1 MLTTIFGASL
11 YAVATVTSVFLG
23 GLALGAIAA
32 SRLIK
37 GDGPNK
43 FVAYAALEGL
53 TALSAVGV
61 TAILGN
67 HWIPMN
73 AAEGAIS
80 HLLRFL
86 IVSVLLLPPT
96 MLMGAT
102 LPVLVG
108 AFVSEDKTTDNATQ
122 ILYAANTTGGALG
135 AIAAGFMLVP
145 AIGLQASTIIAAV
158 LNGIA
163 GFGAV
168 LAREAKP
175 APQPVLPAQSRAN
188 DPTKNASL
196 RTMYVVA
203 FLSGFI
209 LLQLEVCWTRW
220 FSLILGSSVYSLS
233 VVVATILI
241 ALALGAW
248 AAKAILQ
255 PLGNA
260 LLLMASAYFLS
271 TTYILITLYAANEL
285 PWTFIS
291 LSQSL
296 SQHASFT
303 FATSLAARS
312 ILIAA
317 IIGVPVFL
325 LGMVL
330 PLLFGANVQH
340 KPQFIGRI
348 YAINTLGA
356 ICGALLTGFVL
367 VPALSTLAETGIRWT
382 VIFNLVAQILV
393 ACWLF
398 IQWSRAFVTDP
409 DTRSIVIG
417 ILIFVAAAVVVDV
430 AVFRPEWNRAVASA
444 GAAFFTP
451 EDIHSLDKESFLAA
465 VGALEGQD
473 TIKFYREGLNATV
486 TVGQD
491 THRNITF
498 LKTDGKVEAAV
509 PTNPAQPSKG
519 ADITTHELLAKLP
532 LHVVPPAN
540 TNLNALLIGY
550 GSGTTAGALLTD
562 PRLGHLTIAE
572 LENAVYD
579 ANKFFAHSNNNP
591 LANSKVRAITN
602 DGRYILAASPEA
614 YDIIVCQPSDPWVS
628 GASELFTQNFWELAK
643 TRLKANG
650 VFAQWLPL
658 YSLRSTEFVLLCKTF
673 AATFPDCAI
682 VQPARAGDCI
692 MLGWNSERPLPA
704 IDSPD
709 ATVVGAD
716 GIRKMVQFVRQ
727 SPNTDDHN
735 IIEFAAARA
744 AMTPEQNIIENEAIL
759 QHHAEIAPVLSR

>member
-11 YAVATVTSVFLG
+11 YAVATVASVFLG

-32 SRLIK
+32 SRLLK
-37 GDGPNK
+37 GDSPNR
-43 FVAYAALEGL
+43 FVAYATLEGL

-67 HWIPMN
+67 HWIPTTG
-73 AAEGAIS
+73 AEGAIS
-80 HLLRFL
+80 HLLRLF

-108 AFVSEDKTTDNATQ
+108 AFVPEDKTLDNATQ

-145 AIGLQASTIIAAV
+145 LIGLQASTIVAAV

-163 GFGAV
+163 GFGAMLV
-168 LAREAKP
+168 RDAKP
-175 APQPVLPAQSRAN
+175 APQPARPAQSNAN

-233 VVVATILI
+233 LVVATILV
-241 ALALGAW
+241 ALAFGAW
-248 AAKAILQ
+248 AARAILQ

-285 PWTFIS
+285 PWAFIS
-291 LSQSL
+291 LGQAL
-296 SQHASFT
+296 SQHGSFT

-312 ILIAA
+312 ILISA
-317 IIGVPVFL
+317 IIGVPTFL

-340 KPQFIGRI
+340 KPKFVGRI

-367 VPALSTLAETGIRWT
+367 IPMLSTLAETGIRWT
-382 VIFNLVAQILV
+382 LIANLIVQILV

-398 IQWSRAFVTDP
+398 VLWSRAFVTDP

-417 ILIFVAAAVVVDV
+417 ILIFVSAAVLIDV
-430 AVFRPEWNRAVASA
+430 AVFRPEWNRAIASA
-444 GAAFFTP
+444 GAVFFTP
-451 EDIHSLDKESFLAA
+451 EDIHSLDRESFLAA
-465 VGALEGQD
+465 IGALEGQD

-491 THRNITF
+491 AHRNITF

-509 PTNPAQPSKG
+509 PTNQAQPGKG
-519 ADITTHELLAKLP
+519 SDVATHELLARLP
-532 LHVVPPAN
+532 LHMVPPAN
-540 TNLNALLIGY
+540 TNLNGLLIGY
-550 GSGTTAGALLTD
+550 GSGTTAGALIAD
-562 PRLGHLTIAE
+562 RRLGHLTIAE

-579 ANKFFAHSNNNP
+579 ANKFFAHTNNDP
-591 LANSKVRAITN
+591 LANSKVRALTN
-602 DGRYILAASPEA
+602 DGRYVLASSPAA

-628 GASELFTQNFWELAK
+628 GASELFTQNFWDLVK

-673 AATFPDCAI
+673 AATFPNCAI
-682 VQPARAGDCI
+682 VQPARAGECI
-692 MLGWNSERPLPA
+692 MLGWNSEKPLPG
-704 IDSPD
+704 IDIPD
-709 ATVVGAD
+709 ATVVDAE
-716 GIRKMVQFVRQ
+716 GIRKMVQFVRRP
-727 SPNTDDHN
+727 PNTDDHN
-735 IIEFAAARA
+735 IIEFAAARS
-744 AMTPEQNIIENEAIL
+744 AMTPEQNIIENEAII
-759 QHHAEIAPVLSR
+759 QHHANAAPVLSR